1 MAAVRIRP
9 VDPPYSSEMQA
20 DFDKLM
26 RGSPPLLLFRTVAC
40 QPQNRQAAKLLSSP
54 VPLPRDQVQG
64 GGDVRATAVNC
75 ASRS

>member
-26 RGSPPLLLFRTVAC
+26 RGSPPLLLLRTVAFATTK
-40 QPQNRQAAKLLSSP
+40 PSSSW
-54 VPLPRDQVQG
+54 V
-64 GGDVRATAVNC
+64 
-75 ASRS
+75 AS